1 MKEVLRMPN
10 LVGLDVGAATQMLNS
25 FGFQNV
31 EFQPVIPK
39 DENSTINVVYH
50 QSVQFDT
57 DVKAFDP
64 ITVYYYYKEEKPNE
78 YYAFIGK
85 DTLVNT
91 VTGMKFV
98 SDLVAKDVILSVND
112 QSIAKSGDAP
122 ENPLLGVIYQ
132 VKPISFKWYWAIN
145 DMTVGYQQEFLVKR
159 NGIWAY
165 VIADDLKVGDI
176 GLNSDLI
183 ETEITSKVRIDAP
196 INGYQLMV
204 VDSKPII
211 TESFVIRTRT
221 E

>member
-1 MKEVLRMPN
+1 L
-10 LVGLDVGAATQMLNS
+10 
-25 FGFQNV
+25 
-31 EFQPVIPK
+31 
-39 DENSTINVVYH
+39 
-50 QSVQFDT
+50 
-57 DVKAFDP
+57 KAFDA

-78 YYAFIGK
+78 YYAFVGK

-98 SDLVAKDVILSVND
+98 SDLMAKDVILSLND
-112 QSIAKSGDAP
+112 QSLAKSGQAP
-122 ENPLLGVIYQ
+122 EDPVLGVIYQ

-145 DMTVGYQQEFLVKR
+145 DMTVGYQQEFLIKR

-165 VIADDLKVGDI
+165 IIADDLKVGDT
-176 GLNSDLI
+176 GLNSELV
-183 ETEITSKVRIDAP
+183 ETQITSKVRIDAP
-196 INGYQLMV
+196 ISGYQLLI